1 MSTLIIIGGALL
13 LETIADAIPYRRR
26 RHRKRRSFGYAPG
39 GLVTCR

>member
-26 RHRKRRSFGYAPG
+26 HRKRRSFGYAPG